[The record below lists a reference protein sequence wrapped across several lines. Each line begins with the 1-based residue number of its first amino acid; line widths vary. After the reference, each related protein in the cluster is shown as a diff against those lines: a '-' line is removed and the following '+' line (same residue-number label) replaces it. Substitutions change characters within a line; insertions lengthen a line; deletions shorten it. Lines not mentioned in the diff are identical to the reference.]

1 MSNEIVRDKMIL
13 EIDQKVFDEYVKPL
27 VRKEYKTFKKYKKA
41 FPNERAIIGIVWI
54 DNNLFNSK
62 IIGIQ

>member
-1 MSNEIVRDKMIL
+1 MSNKIVRDKIIL
-13 EIDQKVFDEYVKPL
+13 EIDQKVFDEYIKAL

-41 FPNERAIIGIVWI
+41 FPNEKAVIGIIWKN
-54 DNNLFNSK
+54 DKLFNTR